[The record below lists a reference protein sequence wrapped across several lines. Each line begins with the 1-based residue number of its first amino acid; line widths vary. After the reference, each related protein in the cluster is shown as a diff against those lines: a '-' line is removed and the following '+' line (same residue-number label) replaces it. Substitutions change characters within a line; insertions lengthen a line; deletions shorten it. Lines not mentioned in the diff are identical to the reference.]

1 MSDNDYDCENSQIIN
16 INAEDIED
24 NLNNILENSNTF
36 KKNRNIDMIRCI
48 IFYVDGKN
56 VMSYKKYEIPLKENF
71 LPKSELV
78 TLILENK
85 KYHSKE
91 YDLTGI
97 YKFEIN
103 LKEDEIKSFC
113 KSCEAFS
120 FMKQYKKI
128 QDIKFSPGI
137 ELFNDANNIILFFT
151 KKVKHAKCKTEQS
164 AQNKTRK
171 KVKFT
176 RPLSVSQDSQ
186 LNNKTSKNIT

>member
-1 MSDNDYDCENSQIIN
+1 MDDNDYDYEHSQVID

-36 KKNRNIDMIRCI
+36 KKNSNIDLIRCI

-56 VMSYKKYEIPLKENF
+56 VMSYKKYEIPLKDNLF
-71 LPKSELV
+71 PKSELV

-97 YKFEIN
+97 HKFEIN
-103 LKEDEIKSFC
+103 LKEDEIKTFC
-113 KSCEAFS
+113 KSCESYS

-151 KKVKHAKCKTEQS
+151 KKVKCIKRNGEQS
-164 AQNKTRK
+164 ALNKTRK
-171 KVKFT
+171 KVKFSS
-176 RPLSVSQDSQ
+176 PVPVSQESQ
-186 LNNKTSKNIT
+186 RNNKTSKNIT

>member
-1 MSDNDYDCENSQIIN
+1 MDNNDYGDSEVID

-24 NLNNILENSNTF
+24 NLDNILENSNTF
-36 KKNRNIDMIRCI
+36 RKNANIDVIRCI

-56 VMSYKKYEIPLKENF
+56 VMSYKKYEIPLKDNLF
-71 LPKSELV
+71 PKSDLV

-85 KYHSKE
+85 KYHTKE

-97 YKFEIN
+97 HKFEIN

-113 KSCEAFS
+113 KDCGSYS

-151 KKVKHAKCKTEQS
+151 KKTKYVKRNSGKS
-164 AQNKTRK
+164 ADNKTRK
-171 KVKFT
+171 NVKFST
-176 RPLSVSQDSQ
+176 PIAVSDDYQR
-186 LNNKTSKNIT
+186 NNKTSKNRT

>member
-1 MSDNDYDCENSQIIN
+1 MEENYHEDSQVIDIN
-16 INAEDIED
+16 VEDIEE

-36 KKNRNIDMIRCI
+36 KKNSNIDMIRCI
-48 IFYVDGKN
+48 IFYVDSKN
-56 VMSYKKYEIPLKENF
+56 VISYKKYEIPLKDNL

-85 KYHSKE
+85 KNHSKE
-91 YDLTGI
+91 FDLTGI

-103 LKEDEIKSFC
+103 LKEDEIKPFC
-113 KSCEAFS
+113 KSPETYS

-151 KKVKHAKCKTEQS
+151 KKVKSTKHKPS
-164 AQNKTRK
+164 APNKTRK
-171 KVKFT
+171 VKFSS
-176 RPLSVSQDSQ
+176 PVAVSAENKS
-186 LNNKTSKNIT
+186 NNKTCRNRT

>member
-1 MSDNDYDCENSQIIN
+1 MENNFDEDSQVIN

-36 KKNRNIDMIRCI
+36 KKNSNVNLIRCV
-48 IFYVDGKN
+48 IFYVDAKN
-56 VMSYKKYEIPLKENF
+56 VISFKKYEITLKDNV

-85 KYHSKE
+85 KSHSKE
-91 YDLTGI
+91 FDLTGI

-113 KSCEAFS
+113 KSPESYS
-120 FMKQYKKI
+120 FMKQYKSI

-137 ELFNDANNIILFFT
+137 ELLNDANNVILFFT
-151 KKVKHAKCKTEQS
+151 KKTKTPRRKTEQ
-164 AQNKTRK
+164 AQPNKTRK
-171 KVKFT
+171 KVKFIT
-176 RPLSVSQDSQ
+176 PKPVSEDQHT
-186 LNNKTSKNIT
+186 NNKTSKNMT

>member
-1 MSDNDYDCENSQIIN
+1 MENNFDEDSQVIN

-36 KKNRNIDMIRCI
+36 KKNSNVNLIRCV
-48 IFYVDGKN
+48 IFYVDTKN
-56 VMSYKKYEIPLKENF
+56 VISFKKYEITLKDNV

-85 KYHSKE
+85 KSHSKE
-91 YDLTGI
+91 FDLTGI

-113 KSCEAFS
+113 KFPESYS
-120 FMKQYKKI
+120 FMKQYKSI

-137 ELFNDANNIILFFT
+137 ELLNDANNVILFFT
-151 KKVKHAKCKTEQS
+151 KKIKTLRRKTEQ
-164 AQNKTRK
+164 AKQNKTRK
-171 KVKFT
+171 NVKFIT
-176 RPLSVSQDSQ
+176 PNSVSEDQHT
-186 LNNKTSKNIT
+186 NNKTSKNMT